1 MTFLTNEQRSM
12 FADQIS
18 EQYAEMILQL
28 DAYIKYK
35 QKEWDESAKWDEIVE
50 QLKKNQISF
59 LNDKTQEIKDKIIA
73 ITEKHPDYNY
83 ITSEETLHEHYY
95 AINGKM

>member
-50 QLKKNQISF
+50 QLKKNRISF
-59 LNDKTQEIKDKIIA
+59 SNKKPQSNEDKIID
-73 ITEKHPDYNY
+73 ILERHPDYTY
-83 ITSEETLHEHYY
+83 TSEES
-95 AINGKM
+95 I